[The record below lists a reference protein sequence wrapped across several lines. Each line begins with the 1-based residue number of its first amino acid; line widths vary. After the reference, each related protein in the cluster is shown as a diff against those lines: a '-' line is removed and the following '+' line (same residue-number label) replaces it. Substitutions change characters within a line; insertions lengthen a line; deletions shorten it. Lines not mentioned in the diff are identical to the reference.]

1 MPSVSTCFLKEEER
15 WRRGS
20 YNASAG
26 VNLGSFFYG
35 AFCRELEK
43 KDSAVVLSHAEVEKW
58 NRENQIRDGARKP
71 IKLFLFLWWKRHVIS
86 DMSQT
91 LFSSLF
97 ST

>member
-1 MPSVSTCFLKEEER
+1 MPSGSACLLKQEER

-20 YNASAG
+20 SNASTG

-43 KDSAVVLSHAEVEKW
+43 KDSAVVLSHAEVEEW

-71 IKLFLFLWWKRHVIS
+71 SKLLLFLW
-86 DMSQT
+86 
-91 LFSSLF
+91 
-97 ST
+97 